1 MVELFSLLEDQQEHL
16 PVAPCFSL
24 PLLERLLHMRDYF
37 LDRRLGFLCLL
48 GIVNR
53 HNQTV
58 GADFGAFLA
67 LFAIHVSTL
76 LHSTLA
82 DNSADVTTWM
92 NLRTLSTLT
101 CDTQC

>member
-48 GIVNR
+48 GIGNR

-67 LFAIHVSTL
+67 LFAMAGFLHVTPQLRCKGTSVQIH
-76 LHSTLA
+76 
-82 DNSADVTTWM
+82 
-92 NLRTLSTLT
+92 
-101 CDTQC
+101 